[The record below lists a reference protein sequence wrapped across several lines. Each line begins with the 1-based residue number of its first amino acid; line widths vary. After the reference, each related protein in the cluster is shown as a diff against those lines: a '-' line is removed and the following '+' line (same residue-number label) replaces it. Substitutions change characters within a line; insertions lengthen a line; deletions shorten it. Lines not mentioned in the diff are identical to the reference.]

1 MPKALYSRTSV
12 WDNIEEVESKKVVF
26 SASAWLFDPWKMKK
40 MKNIGK
46 KLDKKLEKIET
57 ILKEFFRIK
66 IKQIER
72 IKKKFICK

>member
-1 MPKALYSRTSV
+1 MESV
-12 WDNIEEVESKKVVF
+12 EK
-26 SASAWLFDPWKMKK
+26 L
-40 MKNIGK
+40 KNIGK